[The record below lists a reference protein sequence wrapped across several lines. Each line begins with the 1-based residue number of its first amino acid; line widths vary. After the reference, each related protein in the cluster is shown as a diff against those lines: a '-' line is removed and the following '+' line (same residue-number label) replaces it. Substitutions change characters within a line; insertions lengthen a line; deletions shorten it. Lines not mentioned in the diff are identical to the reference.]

1 MDESKKN
8 DEQPSTRDNFGVFIS
23 GLTDTTNII
32 DSQFDT
38 LGSIKKEFDR
48 QQKSLHE
55 AYDKLVGKPFFIDK
69 NGTTT
74 GSEKRI
80 LGNDAAVKQDN
91 ETEIVRHTV
100 FEKTICL
107 ENIRYLLRKT
117 DIKIGRL
124 EKESGVQPGYL
135 SRIEK
140 KENSA
145 QPSLDFL
152 LKASELFH
160 VSMDQLLSV
169 KLWRISPSEQY
180 ILNFLDKLRK
190 DTNQDKLHW
199 YIDAQK
205 ELSNMIPVEHEV
217 EDEVEDEDGSIDHPL
232 FIDVKSLPKIVEINE
247 SVPRI
252 VFLSKYFGIYNVIND
267 DCYALKIDVSTLYFM
282 DIKSIPLEKN
292 KLPETAKEIWMYVPG
307 SGAEFIAGD
316 KDTEALSQIIEALSL
331 SIKETLKHPKV
342 SRNVK
347 SIIDAFMT
355 GKDRKPEDFVPF

>member
-8 DEQPSTRDNFGVFIS
+8 DEQHYTRGNSGVFIS
-23 GLTDTTNII
+23 GMTDNTSNTI
-32 DSQFDT
+32 DNKFET
-38 LGSIKKEFDR
+38 LGYLKKELDR
-48 QQKSLHE
+48 QHKSLQE
-55 AYDKLVGKPFFIDK
+55 TYDKLVGKPLFIDK
-69 NGTTT
+69 NGSTA
-74 GSEKRI
+74 GSEVQK
-80 LGNDAAVKQDN
+80 LFNDAAVKQDN
-91 ETEIVRHTV
+91 ETEIVRYTV
-100 FEKTICL
+100 FDKTICL

-180 ILNFLDKLRK
+180 IINFLDKLRN

-205 ELSNMIPVEHEV
+205 ELSNMIPVEH
-217 EDEVEDEDGSIDHPL
+217 EVEDEDGSIDHPL

-252 VFLSKYFGIYNVIND
+252 VFDSKYFGIYNVIND

-292 KLPETAKEIWMYVPG
+292 KSPETAKEIWMYVPG
-307 SGAEFIAGD
+307 YGAEFIAGD
-316 KDTEALSQIIEALSL
+316 KDTEALSQIVETLSQ
-331 SIKETLKHPKV
+331 SIKEALKHPKV
-342 SRNVK
+342 SQNVK

-355 GKDRKPEDFVPF
+355 GKDRKPVDIVPF

>member
-8 DEQPSTRDNFGVFIS
+8 DKQSSTRGNYGVFIS
-23 GLTDTTNII
+23 GMTDTTNTI
-32 DSQFDT
+32 DSQFET
-38 LGSIKKEFDR
+38 LGSIKEEWAR
-48 QQKSLHE
+48 QQNSLQE
-55 AYDKLVGKPFFIDK
+55 SYDKFVGKPFFIDK
-69 NGTTT
+69 NGATAGT
-74 GSEKRI
+74 EVRMFF
-80 LGNDAAVKQDN
+80 NDAAVKQDN
-91 ETEIVRHTV
+91 ETEMVRHTV
-100 FEKTICL
+100 FDKTICL

-180 ILNFLDKLRK
+180 IINFLDKLRN

-205 ELSNMIPVEHEV
+205 ELSNMIPVEH
-217 EDEVEDEDGSIDHPL
+217 EVEDEDGSIDHPL

-252 VFLSKYFGIYNVIND
+252 VFDSKYFGIYNVIND

-292 KLPETAKEIWMYVPG
+292 KSPETAKEIWMYVPG
-307 SGAEFIAGD
+307 YGAEFIAGD
-316 KDTEALSQIIEALSL
+316 KDTEALSQIVETLSQ
-331 SIKETLKHPKV
+331 SIKEALKHPKV
-342 SRNVK
+342 SQNVK

-355 GKDRKPEDFVPF
+355 GKDRKPVDIVPF